1 MYKNIEDFIIDWEIE
16 AKSTLK
22 IFSAIS
28 SNMIGKKV
36 NENVR
41 SLGKLAWHIT
51 QTLTEMPEKAKIIP
65 KDILENNPVPEKFE
79 IISDIYTKHSKEL
92 IVLLKENWKGLDLNS
107 DLDMYGQQWKRN
119 KVLTVLIRHQVHHR
133 AQMTVIMR
141 LVDIKVPGIYGPAKE
156 EWAQFGMETQE

>member
-1 MYKNIEDFIIDWEIE
+1 MYVNIEDFIIDWEIE

-28 SNMIGKKV
+28 SNMISKKV

-92 IVLLKENWKGLDLNS
+92 IGLLKENWKGLDLNS

-119 KVLTVLIRHQVHHR
+119 KVLTVLIRHQIHHR

-141 LVDIKVPGIYGPAKE
+141 LLDIKVPGIYGPSKE
-156 EWAQFGMETQE
+156 EWTQFGMETQE